1 MGKKRRALEKD
12 VLEYMQ
18 KYDLDHSATGFAFLI
33 DAVKLLINR
42 NDLLQKRR
50 IIPVYNLVA
59 EKHDC
64 KFSRVERAIRILLKK
79 AECGMKNSEFIFEAA
94 DDIRLQRM
102 GKLEEPP

>member
-33 DAVKLLINR
+33 DAVKLPINR
-42 NDLLQKRR
+42 KDLLQKKR
-50 IIPVYNLVA
+50 IMPVYNLVA

-79 AECGMKNSEFIFEAA
+79 ADCGVKSSEFLLEAA
-94 DDIRLQRM
+94 DEIRLT
-102 GKLEEPP
+102 